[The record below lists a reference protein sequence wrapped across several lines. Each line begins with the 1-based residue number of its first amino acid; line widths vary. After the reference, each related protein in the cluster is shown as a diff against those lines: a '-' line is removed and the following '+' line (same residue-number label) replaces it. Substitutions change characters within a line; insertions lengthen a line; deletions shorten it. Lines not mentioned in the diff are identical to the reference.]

1 MNFCLRCGKEFSRTD
16 NLKRHLGNKTICK
29 SKYLNIARESVIE
42 KYNENFEQFMSIR
55 VTKSDVLV
63 TKSDVLVTKSDV
75 LVTKSNVLLCQDC
88 GKEYIKKNSLIAH
101 RNRYCSYK
109 KQKVLNERIIDLNT
123 KLMELHDNNNLIK
136 DKADEEKEYF
146 KKEIEILKAKL
157 NSLIPQNGNT
167 NNGSIQN
174 ADTINNQNNVTINI
188 TNYGQEDLSHM
199 TVADW
204 EMIIG
209 KEFDMIPCFVEYV
222 HIDNEENRNIYVPSI
237 KNAVAVVKRDGK
249 WVRLDKNSFITKML
263 IDKRLQLQA
272 AIDTH
277 GDEFVHVSK
286 NRAQNVLNY
295 CNNDEVELKRIKG
308 DTTLMLIDN
317 KEIVKETLE
326 KNSGKKITI

>member
-1 MNFCLRCGKEFSRTD
+1 
-16 NLKRHLGNKTICK
+16 
-29 SKYLNIARESVIE
+29 
-42 KYNENFEQFMSIR
+42 
-55 VTKSDVLV
+55 
-63 TKSDVLVTKSDV
+63 
-75 LVTKSNVLLCQDC
+75 
-88 GKEYIKKNSLIAH
+88 
-101 RNRYCSYK
+101 
-109 KQKVLNERIIDLNT
+109 
-123 KLMELHDNNNLIK
+123 
-136 DKADEEKEYF
+136 
-146 KKEIEILKAKL
+146 
-157 NSLIPQNGNT
+157 
-167 NNGSIQN
+167 
-174 ADTINNQNNVTINI
+174 
-188 TNYGQEDLSHM
+188 M